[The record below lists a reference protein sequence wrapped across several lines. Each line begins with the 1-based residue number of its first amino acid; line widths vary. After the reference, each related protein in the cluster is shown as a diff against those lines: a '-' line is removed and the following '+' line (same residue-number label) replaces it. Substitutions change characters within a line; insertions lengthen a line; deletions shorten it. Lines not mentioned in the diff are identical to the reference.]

1 MLTIGAFARLGGV
14 SVRALR
20 HYEAVG
26 VLTPA
31 TVDSDTGYRYYR
43 AAQLERLH
51 RIQALQDLGLSLQQL
66 LPVLDGGVTAEQ
78 LSGMLALKR
87 AELADRVAEDQS
99 RLARVEQ
106 RLRYIELEDDMSL
119 DFVVKQVP
127 AVRVAQIRYR
137 GEEGLDFSSLADFVV
152 AAGPSLH
159 DGLRAGLVEPS
170 GPTFLHYQE
179 RPDGTLTPIVAVPIG
194 EQLLDAGDE
203 IEEAELPAID
213 AVVTILR
220 GPGGHDLIG
229 PVYGQMAKYAE
240 DHGYEVR
247 GPGRDHVVDRDGRPD
262 DIVFELQLP
271 VSRASG

>member
-20 HYEAVG
+20 HYEAVR
-26 VLTPA
+26 VLVPT
-31 TVDSDTGYRYYR
+31 TVDPATGYRYYR

-87 AELADRVAEDQS
+87 AELADRVTEDQA

-119 DFVVKQVP
+119 DFVIKHIPV
-127 AVRVAQIRYR
+127 VRVAENRYT
-137 GEEGLDFSSLADFVV
+137 GEAGLDFYSLADWVMPAGV
-152 AAGPSLH
+152 ALH
-159 DGLRAGLVEPS
+159 EALQAASVETV
-170 GPTFLHYQE
+170 GPTFLHYEE
-179 RPDGTLTPIVAVPIG
+179 RADGTLTPIVAAPIG
-194 EQLLDAGDE
+194 DQPFVATAE
-203 IEEAELPAID
+203 IDVTELPAID
-213 AVVTILR
+213 AVVTIMR
-220 GPGGHDLIG
+220 GPGGHDDIG
-229 PVYGQMAKYAE
+229 PVYGQMGTYAE
-240 DHGYEVR
+240 DHGYEIR
-247 GPGRDHVVDRDGRPD
+247 GPGRDHIVNLDDAT

-271 VSRASG
+271 VTRATA

>member
-26 VLTPA
+26 VITPDA
-31 TVDSDTGYRYYR
+31 VDPATGYRYYR

-51 RIQALQDLGLSLQQL
+51 RVQALQDLGLSLQQL
-66 LPVLDGGVTAEQ
+66 RPVLDDGVTAEQ

-87 AELADRVAEDQS
+87 AELAERVADDQA

-119 DFVVKQVP
+119 DFVIKQIP
-127 AVRVAQIRYR
+127 PVRVAQIRYA
-137 GEEGLDFSSLADFVV
+137 GEEGLDFFSLADFVIE
-152 AAGPSLH
+152 AGPALH
-159 DGLRAGLVEPS
+159 DGLRAAGVDPE
-170 GPTFLHYQE
+170 GPTMLHYEE
-179 RPDGTLTPIVAVPIG
+179 RPDGTITPIVALPIG
-194 EQLLDAGDE
+194 SQPFTTTEA
-203 IEEAELPAID
+203 IEEAELPAIE

-220 GPGGHDLIG
+220 GPGSHDFVG
-229 PVYGQMAKYAE
+229 PVYGQMGKYAE
-240 DHGYEVR
+240 DHGYTIR
-247 GPGRDHVVDRDGRPD
+247 GPGRDHIVDLEGGAD

-271 VSRASG
+271 VAR

>member
-1 MLTIGAFARLGGV
+1 MLTIGTFARLGGV

-26 VLTPA
+26 VLAPA
-31 TVDSDTGYRYYR
+31 AVDSETGYRYYR
-43 AAQLERLH
+43 AGQLERLH

-87 AELADRVAEDQS
+87 AELADRVAEDQA

-119 DFVVKQVP
+119 DFVIKHIP
-127 AVRVAQIRYR
+127 AVRVAEIRYV
-137 GEEGLDFSSLADFVV
+137 GEEGHDFYTLIDFVLPAGV
-152 AAGPSLH
+152 ALH
-159 DGLRAGLVEPS
+159 EALDAAAVVPT
-170 GPTFLHYQE
+170 GPTFLHYEE
-179 RPDGTLTPIVAVPIG
+179 RPDATLTPIVAAPIG
-194 EQLLDAGDE
+194 DQVFAATEE
-203 IEEAELPAID
+203 IVVTELPAID
-213 AVVTILR
+213 AVVAVIR

-229 PVYGQMAKYAE
+229 PVYGQMGKYAD

-247 GPGRDHVVDRDGRPD
+247 GPGRDHIVDRDGGPD
-262 DIVFELQLP
+262 DIVIELQLP
-271 VSRASG
+271 VTR